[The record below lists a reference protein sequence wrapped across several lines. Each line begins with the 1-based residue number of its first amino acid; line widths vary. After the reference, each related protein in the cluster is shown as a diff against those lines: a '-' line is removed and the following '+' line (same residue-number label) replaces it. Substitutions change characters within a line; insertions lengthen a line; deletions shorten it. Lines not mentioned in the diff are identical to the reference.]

1 MKGVVKYARGDGN
14 VELREMPEPELV
26 PGHVLV
32 EVAACGICG
41 TDLHILHDE
50 YPTRPPVI
58 LGHEMGGTIVDVAS
72 DVENARA
79 GDRVTAIPYSYTCG
93 ECRSCRSGRINLCPH
108 RLSFGSG
115 VDGAMTR
122 WLVVPARNLYKLPP
136 NVDTVTGA
144 MTEPLACCVRGI
156 LDFARPM
163 PGDVVVVSGP
173 GPIGLF
179 SAMVAKV
186 TGATVVVL
194 GLSMDQRR
202 LDIARQIGI
211 RHVLDVQETDA
222 AAYVNDLTGGVG
234 ADVVVECAGAEK
246 SAQTCLEVVARG
258 GKYVQIGLFGRP
270 VRFDLTQV
278 AMREVSVAG
287 PFATLPSTWER
298 TLRLLADGLVDPRLV
313 LTEVLPL
320 DQWAEGFKK
329 AEAKDAGKIALQP

>member
-14 VELREMPEPELV
+14 VELREMPEPELR

-58 LGHEMGGTIVDVAS
+58 LGHEVGGRVVEVAS
-72 DVENARA
+72 DVESARV

-93 ECRSCRSGRINLCPH
+93 ECRYCRSGRINLCPN

-115 VDGAMTR
+115 VNGAMAR
-122 WLVVPARNLYKLPP
+122 WLAVPARNLFLLPP
-136 NVDTVTGA
+136 NVDEIAGA
-144 MTEPLACCVRGI
+144 LTEPLACCVRGI
-156 LDFARPM
+156 VDYARPG

-173 GPIGLF
+173 GPIGLL
-179 SAMVAKV
+179 SAMVAKT

-194 GLSMDQRR
+194 GLSVDRRR
-202 LDIARQIGI
+202 LDLARRIGI
-211 RHVLDVQETDA
+211 AQVLDVQQTDA
-222 AAYVNDLTGGVG
+222 LTYVRELTDGAG

-246 SAQTCLEVVARG
+246 SAQTCLDLVARG
-258 GKYVQIGLFGRP
+258 GRYVQIGLFGGP
-270 VRFDLTQV
+270 VHFDLTQV

-287 PFATLPSTWER
+287 PFATLPSTWSR
-298 TLRLLADGLVDPRLV
+298 TLRLLADGLIDPRLV
-313 LTEVLPL
+313 LTETLPL
-320 DQWAEGFKK
+320 DAWADGFRM
-329 AEAKDAGKIALQP
+329 AEAKDAGKIVLRP